1 VFLQNIRP
9 AEKLYFLT
17 FFSDEHMNQRI
28 LSSLAAVLVVATL
41 GMPTA
46 SQADPLTGS
55 ATELDSDAEPPSSP
69 SNPSEFNPVTTDSEG
84 GDASQVQTVSTEVV
98 KVGERQSGQVLET
111 AEEIVAQI
119 QPHEMAGRQAATLY
133 IRSIPVLTFLGDDQP
148 TPADESTSVGS
159 EPTEVL
165 IASTKIGSRPSDTD
179 DTPGLHSL
187 GLLAEVTAV
196 QDQTDPVWRATTMAA
211 RVNQLH
217 REGVDAASITVE
229 WREGDRY
236 IILLGNEEFAELNAN
251 TRLPDSTQ
259 DQAEDALQATN
270 RLRRLLGNAEPL
282 REVRGMPRPQPRQVA
297 RAAVQFRTSGLA
309 SWYGP
314 GFHGNR
320 SASGEIFDQNA
331 LTAAHRTLPFGT
343 RVRVTNLETG
353 QEVVVRI
360 NDRGPFHGNRVLD
373 LSAGAARAIG
383 LMQMGVAPVQMDVLD
398 SSSAQN

>member
-1 VFLQNIRP
+1 
-9 AEKLYFLT
+9 
-17 FFSDEHMNQRI
+17 MNQRI
-28 LSSLAAVLVVATL
+28 LSSLAAALVMATL
-41 GMPTA
+41 GMPMA

-55 ATELDSDAEPPSSP
+55 ATELDSDAEPPSNS
-69 SNPSEFNPVTTDSEG
+69 SNPSEFNPVMASSEG
-84 GDASQVQTVSTEVV
+84 GDTSQSQTVSTEVV

-133 IRSIPVLTFLGDDQP
+133 IRSIPVLTFLGEDQP
-148 TPADESTSVGS
+148 TPVDESTSAGS
-159 EPTEVL
+159 APTEVL

-179 DTPGLHSL
+179 DTPGLRSL
-187 GLLAEVTAV
+187 ALSAEATAA

-211 RVNQLH
+211 RVNQLY
-217 REGVDAASITVE
+217 REGVDATSITVE

-236 IILLGNEEFAELNAN
+236 VILLGNEEFAELNAN
-251 TRLPDSTQ
+251 TRLPDTTQ

-297 RAAVQFRTSGLA
+297 RAAAVQFRTSGLA

-373 LSAGAARAIG
+373 LSAGAARTIG

-398 SSSAQN
+398 SSNSQN